1 MKRRTKQ
8 REIILDTLTKA
19 NGPLTAE
26 ELWQQAR
33 AHTSN
38 LGKATVYRNLRLLV
52 QEEDIQEVHL
62 PNESTR
68 FEAKFVGHRHY
79 FYCESCKQISFIQA
93 TCPVAALDGVTLP
106 SGYKIRS
113 HSLMFYGI
121 CVDCD

>member
-8 REIILDTLTKA
+8 REIILTTLEQA
-19 NGPLTAE
+19 IGPLTADE
-26 ELWQQAR
+26 IWNLAR
-33 AHTSN
+33 ADSN

-52 QEEDIQEVHL
+52 QEDDVQEVHL

-68 FEAKFVGHRHY
+68 FETKFVGHRHY
-79 FYCESCKQISFIQA
+79 FYCEECKNISFIQA

-113 HSLMFYGI
+113 HNLMFYGV
-121 CVDCD
+121 CVNCNL